1 MNSFFSSLV
10 LIRVTFGSR
19 IMTSYFALNR
29 HGCLIV
35 HRGVRKGRELSR
47 RMMEKGINDD
57 WYPIISREDGII
69 CLRVSCHRV
78 WFAFRFRGGIVWC
91 CTASTL
97 VRCCGM
103 RTMVSYS
110 NTHNY
115 GYELRSYLVIY
126 PLCMNRHAASPPT
139 VDASMRDVSTS
150 QLIDVQ

>member
-1 MNSFFSSLV
+1 
-10 LIRVTFGSR
+10 
-19 IMTSYFALNR
+19 MTSYFALNR

-115 GYELRSYLVIY
+115 GYELRSYLDLPAV
-126 PLCMNRHAASPPT
+126 HEPPRRKSTDGRCVDAGRFNLT
-139 VDASMRDVSTS
+139 VDRCPIETEPSCSLYWL
-150 QLIDVQ
+150 Q